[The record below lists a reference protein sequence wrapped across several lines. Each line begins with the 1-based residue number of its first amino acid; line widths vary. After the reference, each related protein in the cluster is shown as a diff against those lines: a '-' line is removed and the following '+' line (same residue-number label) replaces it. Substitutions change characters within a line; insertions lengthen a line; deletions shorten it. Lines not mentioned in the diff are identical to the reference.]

1 MKAQKSLFWLLLLT
15 AFIMACKKEYS
26 YEKGKLNPS
35 AGSLQSGT
43 TGDCLGSVV
52 QGIYKVDTTLTDS
65 NYVDVKVD
73 VTTVGDYRV
82 STDTINGFYF
92 SATGVF
98 TATGENTVRLQGNGR
113 PQTVGTN
120 IFTVT
125 YDSTQCTFSVTALP
139 GASGGTAVYTLQGA
153 PNNCNPGTTQGT
165 YAAGIATNSSN
176 TATVNVD
183 VATVGTYAIV
193 TTAVNGV
200 TFTASGTFSGP
211 GAQAIVLNASGIP
224 TAEGSFTIPVTVG
237 STTCSFTLTVVAGA
251 GDYFPRTTNSNWSY
265 KFDNDPMDTLFQ
277 NVISQT
283 QSALGNTYNVFMYN
297 DGSGVDT
304 LGYFRKA
311 SGDYYQYMDVGSFFG
326 LDNEMWGEYIFLKDD
341 VGAGTSWTSSV
352 FTNTYTDTTTTPH
365 TTVPIT
371 VRFKETIQ
379 QKDVTVTVQG
389 KTYQNTIVVLEE
401 YEASS
406 NGGTTWS
413 LLPFNSTNYY
423 ARNVG
428 LIKLDFVDSSGSGT
442 SYLQEITRSEVF

>member
-52 QGIYKVDTTLTDS
+52 QGTYKVDTTLTDS

-73 VTTVGDYRV
+73 VTTAGDYRV

-165 YAAGIATNSSN
+165 YAVGIATNSSN

-183 VATVGTYAIV
+183 VAAVGTYAIV

-304 LGYFRKA
+304 LGYFRRT

-326 LDNEMWGEYIFLKDD
+326 LDNEMWGEYVFLKDD
-341 VGAGTSWTSSV
+341 VDAGTSWTSGV

-401 YEASS
+401 YEYSFD
-406 NGGTTWS
+406 GGATWS
-413 LLPFNSTNYY
+413 PLPFNSTNYY

>member
-1 MKAQKSLFWLLLLT
+1 
-15 AFIMACKKEYS
+15 
-26 YEKGKLNPS
+26 
-35 AGSLQSGT
+35 
-43 TGDCLGSVV
+43 
-52 QGIYKVDTTLTDS
+52 
-65 NYVDVKVD
+65 VKVD
-73 VTTVGDYRV
+73 VTTGGDYRI

-120 IFTVT
+120 IFTVS

-165 YAAGIATNSSN
+165 YAVGIATNSSN

-211 GAQAIVLNASGIP
+211 GAQAIVLNANGIP
-224 TAEGSFTIPVTVG
+224 TVEGSFPILVTVG

>member
-224 TAEGSFTIPVTVG
+224 TADGSFTIPVTVG
-237 STTCSFTLTVVAGA
+237 TTTCSFTLTVVAGA

>member
-1 MKAQKSLFWLLLLT
+1 MKAQKSLFWLLLLST
-15 AFIMACKKEYS
+15 LMMACKKEYS

-211 GAQAIVLNASGIP
+211 GAQAIVLNANGIP
-224 TAEGSFTIPVTVG
+224 TVEGSFPILVTVG

-341 VGAGTSWTSSV
+341 VAAGTSWTSGV

-389 KTYQNTIVVLEE
+389 KTYQYTIVVLEE

>member
-1 MKAQKSLFWLLLLT
+1 M
-15 AFIMACKKEYS
+15 MACKKEYS

-52 QGIYKVDTTLTDS
+52 KGTYKVDTTLTDS

-73 VTTVGDYRV
+73 VTTAGDYRV

-211 GAQAIVLNASGIP
+211 GAQAIVLNANGIP
-224 TAEGSFTIPVTVG
+224 TVEGSFPILVTVG

-341 VGAGTSWTSSV
+341 VAAGTSWTSGV
-352 FTNTYTDTTTTPH
+352 FTNTYTDTTTTPN

-401 YEASS
+401 YEFSFD
-406 NGGTTWS
+406 GGATWS
-413 LLPFNSTNYY
+413 PLPFNSTNYY

>member
-52 QGIYKVDTTLTDS
+52 QGTYKVDTTLTDS

-73 VTTVGDYRV
+73 VTTAGDYRV

-183 VATVGTYAIV
+183 VAAVGTYAIV

-304 LGYFRKA
+304 LGYFRRT

-326 LDNEMWGEYIFLKDD
+326 LDNEMWGEYVFLKDD
-341 VGAGTSWTSSV
+341 VDAGTSWTSGV

>member
-52 QGIYKVDTTLTDS
+52 QGTYKVDTTLTDS

-73 VTTVGDYRV
+73 VTTAGDYRV

-183 VATVGTYAIV
+183 VAAVGTYAIV

-304 LGYFRKA
+304 LGYFRRT

-326 LDNEMWGEYIFLKDD
+326 LDNEMWGEYVFLKDD
-341 VGAGTSWTSSV
+341 VDAGTSWTSGV

-401 YEASS
+401 YEYSFD
-406 NGGTTWS
+406 GGATWS
-413 LLPFNSTNYY
+413 PLPFNSTNYY

>member
-35 AGSLQSGT
+35 AGSLQSGA
-43 TGDCLGSVV
+43 TGDCIGSVV
-52 QGIYKVDTTLTDS
+52 QGTYKVDTTLTDS

-73 VTTVGDYRV
+73 VTTAGDYRV

-183 VATVGTYAIV
+183 VAAVGTYAIV

-326 LDNEMWGEYIFLKDD
+326 LDNEMWGEYVFLKDD
-341 VGAGTSWTSSV
+341 VDAGTSWTSGV

-401 YEASS
+401 YEYSFD
-406 NGGTTWS
+406 GGATWS
-413 LLPFNSTNYY
+413 PLPFNSTNYY